1 MDLPVAPDLP
11 LRTPRLELR
20 AFRPDDVDALL
31 GMHGDPASVRFVPY
45 GVRDRAAVVE
55 VLERK
60 VRSTRLAAE
69 GDLLELAAVE
79 DGVLV
84 GDVLLALRSVR
95 DETLEVG
102 YIFAPHAGGRG
113 LATETVRALLDLAFG
128 SLGARRV
135 VARVDPRNARSLALL
150 DRLGL
155 RREGHLVE
163 NAWSKGELTSEIDF
177 GVLAREWRTS

>member
-1 MDLPVAPDLP
+1 MDLPVAPELP
-11 LRTPRLELR
+11 LRTARLELR
-20 AFRPDDVDALL
+20 AFRADDVDALL
-31 GMHGDPASVRFVPY
+31 AFHGDADQVRWVPY
-45 GVRDRAAVVE
+45 GVRDRAAVVA

-60 VRSTRLAAE
+60 VASTRLEAD
-69 GDLLELAAVE
+69 GDLVELAVVH

-102 YIFAPHAGGRG
+102 YIFAREAGGHG

-128 SLGARRV
+128 PLGARRV
-135 VARVDPRNARSLALL
+135 VARVDARNVRSLALL

-155 RREGHLVE
+155 RREAHLVE
-163 NAWSKGELTSEIDF
+163 NEWSKGELSSEIDYA
-177 GVLAREWRTS
+177 VLAREWRSA